1 MRYLLCCL
9 LVLMCACGAGPAGPS
24 IDCTPT
30 ADSSMIV
37 NAIVIL
43 QATGDTLSAEWFICF
58 ERHTHLLPQLVVGD
72 SIIG

>member
-9 LVLMCACGAGPAGPS
+9 LVLVCACGAESIGPK
-24 IDCTPT
+24 IDCTSFS
-30 ADSSMIV
+30 DSSMIV
-37 NAIVIL
+37 DAIVVL

-58 ERHTHLLPQLVVGD
+58 ERHTYLLPQIVAGD